1 MRPGYI
7 VAVIPPRG
15 ATPAQGETLWRLAH
29 ATFTRA
35 MHERISTSV
44 MTVYETEL
52 RSEYVEKGGDPD
64 KWPEALGG
72 GFDPEWKVPYANAIV
87 FGSDTVDEE
96 QERTVLEALASQRM
110 LAVVAPHGPL
120 TRVTG
125 MSARRLLTATT
136 V

>member
-1 MRPGYI
+1 MTPGYI
-7 VAVIPPRG
+7 VAVIPPMG
-15 ATPAQGETLWRLAH
+15 ATPEQAETLWRLAH

-44 MTVYETEL
+44 MTTYETEL
-52 RSEYVEKGGDPD
+52 RAEYVEKGGDPD

-87 FGSDTVDEE
+87 FGSDTVDAA
-96 QERTVLEALASQRM
+96 QARTVIEALDTQRM

-125 MSARRLLTATT
+125 MSGRKLLTGP
-136 V
+136 

>member
-7 VAVIPPRG
+7 VTVIPPKG
-15 ATPAQGETLWRLAH
+15 ATHEQAETLWRLAH
-29 ATFTRA
+29 ATFTKA

-44 MTVYETEL
+44 MTTYETEL
-52 RSEYVEKGGDPD
+52 RAEYVEKGGDPD

-87 FGSDTVDEE
+87 FGSDTVDEA
-96 QERTVLEALASQRM
+96 QARTVLEALDTQRM

-125 MSARRLLTATT
+125 MSGRTLLTGT
-136 V
+136 